1 MTTSIRSL
9 PIHVAPTTDRKA
21 ERGRFENALRGAA
34 DGAAH
39 GIAQTIALAAPLLPG
54 GPVLAGAVRGALSP
68 QPSALGPTTGGSA
81 PSPASA
87 SLGSPLASP
96 IPASFA
102 PGGAA
107 AGGDLVEATR
117 ALQTQAQ
124 AFNLQY
130 LQLQEGLQRESREF
144 TAVSNV
150 MKVRHETAKSAIQ
163 NIH

>member
-34 DGAAH
+34 DGAAN
-39 GIAQTIALAAPLLPG
+39 GIAQSIALAAPILPG
-54 GPVLAGAVRGALSP
+54 GPVLAGAIRGALTP
-68 QPSALGPTTGGSA
+68 QPSALGPTTGGS
-81 PSPASA
+81 
-87 SLGSPLASP
+87 LASGP
-96 IPASFA
+96 SSAVAGAIA
-102 PGGAA
+102 PGAA
-107 AGGDLVEATR
+107 SGGGDLVEATR

-124 AFNLQY
+124 TFNLHY

-150 MKVRHETAKSAIQ
+150 MKVRHDTAKSAIQ